1 MSIPYRLTELKD
13 NISDKP
19 KKGYYAKVITR
30 GTIDTLSL
38 CKGISSSCTLTVADL
53 RAAIEA
59 ISESVATYLK
69 DGYNVYIDGLGT
81 FSLSA
86 ESKIVDDTKEIKSQ
100 SVKVKNV
107 NFRSAV
113 RLKEAMQEST
123 FEKISEKTTV
133 RPQDKVRRKE

>member
-1 MSIPYRLTELKD
+1 MSIPYRLTPVKD

-19 KKGYYAKVITR
+19 KEGYYAKVITR

-38 CKGISSSCTLTVADL
+38 CKGISAGCTLTVADL

-59 ISESVATYLK
+59 ISESVASYLM

-86 ESKIVDDTKEIKSQ
+86 ESGKVTDKKDIKAQ
-100 SVKVKNV
+100 KLKVKNI

-113 RLKEAMQEST
+113 RLKEALQQST
-123 FEKISEKTTV
+123 FEKVADNALARPQEKT
-133 RPQDKVRRKE
+133 KKK